1 MGSHVIT
8 AILMVKNEADII
20 AATLTHTLTQVDRII
35 VADNGS
41 TDGTR
46 DILNDFASAAVTVR
60 DDPDPAYRQ
69 SQKMSALAARAADA
83 GATWVVP
90 IDADELWSHPTMTI
104 TEFLHEIPTDRAIVR
119 AQLFDYVATGRDDT
133 AEPNPVKRITW
144 RRRTPAKLPKVAVRP
159 TVAVTIHQGNHGA
172 EYFHPDPVGGLIV
185 RHFPYRSPEQM
196 RRKAITGS
204 AALHAAPELPHTSG
218 QHWRDYAELERANP
232 GAIADVFQEW
242 FWVADP
248 TSTNLVRD
256 PCT

>member
-1 MGSHVIT
+1 MTVT
-8 AILMVKNEADII
+8 AIMMVKNEADII
-20 AATLTHTLTQVDRII
+20 AATLTHTLSQVDHVII
-35 VADNGS
+35 ADNGS

-46 DILNDFASAAVTVR
+46 DIIASFDVELI

-69 SQKMSALAARAADA
+69 SQKMTRLAAYAARS
-83 GATWVVP
+83 GASWVVP
-90 IDADELWSHPTMTI
+90 VDADELWSTPETTI
-104 TEFLHEIPTDRAIVR
+104 KELLPLVPADRAIVQ
-119 AQLFDYVATGRDDT
+119 AQLFDYVATALDDPN
-133 AEPNPVKRITW
+133 EPDPTKRITW